1 MGVWPQG
8 MGTSLREMDVRLRGI
23 RIRPSDRG
31 VWKAP
36 MGLTDRDMFFFVEL
50 GNGHG
55 KVGNGRFRDGNGFV
69 VG

>member
-31 VWKAP
+31 VLKAP
-36 MGLTDRDMFFFVEL
+36 MSLAKRETFSFVEM

-55 KVGNGRFRDGNGFV
+55 IVGNGHGIVGFGIV
-69 VG
+69 LG

>member
-1 MGVWPQG
+1 MGVWPRE
-8 MGTSLREMDVRLRGI
+8 MGTSLMEMDVRLRGMG
-23 RIRPSDRG
+23 IRPRARG

-36 MGLTDRDMFFFVEL
+36 MGLTDRDMFSFVEL

-55 KVGNGRFRDGNGFV
+55 IVGSGFV